1 MCNGMQ
7 NVEINEI
14 LQPIKGLG
22 TKVSLCLKKRK
33 KKENH
38 QRRKANMLGKY
49 RRKKKMIEIKN
60 AETF

>member
-22 TKVSLCLKKRK
+22 TKVSLCLKKGEKKRKSSK
-33 KKENH
+33 KKGKH
-38 QRRKANMLGKY
+38 VRKIQK
-49 RRKKKMIEIKN
+49 KKKMIEIKN